1 MRQYYKISEIAQLY
15 SIGVDS
21 LRYYEEAGL
30 LSPKRDENGYRMY
43 SIDDI
48 WRLNVIRDMLKLD
61 FSTARIKEYLSTR
74 TVEATLSLLLE
85 ERGVIDAR
93 IAELER
99 IKSKLT
105 EREAGILNALR
116 RPAGEIS
123 IRTLPARACMRLEL
137 GPLNE
142 AEVDFAVKKLHK
154 QHEDELF
161 LIRSGTVGAILDDA
175 ARKSGVFDR
184 FSRVFI
190 ITPHAEHANFTL
202 PAGDYVTVSY
212 SGPYKKRNA
221 LLPLMERHARDLGR
235 SVCGSAIELY
245 LIDIH
250 ESADEFENLTELQ
263 LPLAPQKP

>member
-1 MRQYYKISEIAQLY
+1 MRHFYKISEIAQLY
-15 SIGVDS
+15 SIGPDS

-61 FSTARIKEYLSTR
+61 FSTARIKEYLETR

-85 ERGVIDAR
+85 ERAVIDER
-93 IAELER
+93 IVELER

-105 EREAGILNALR
+105 EREASILNALR

-123 IRTLPARACMRLEL
+123 VRTLPARACVRLEVE
-137 GPLNE
+137 PLND
-142 AEVDFAVKKLHK
+142 AEVDFAVKRLHK

-161 LIRSGTVGAILDDA
+161 LIRGGTVGAILDDA
-175 ARKSGVFDR
+175 SLKSGAFNR

-190 ITPHAEHANFTL
+190 ITPHAEKANLTL
-202 PAGDYVTVSY
+202 PAGDYVTAAY
-212 SGPYKKRNA
+212 SGPYKNRET
-221 LLPLMERHARDLGR
+221 LLPRMAAYAKEQNRKIAGN
-235 SVCGSAIELY
+235 AIELY

-250 ESADEFENLTELQ
+250 ESADEEENLTELQ
-263 LPLAPQKP
+263 IPLAL